1 MNKKRSIRS
10 SRTGWGVVKVLC
22 SIGYVKR
29 NLCREKAIKR
39 IKESGYKMANFIAS
53 GANCWPG
60 SIEEDAGV
68 LVFDNAFVGVGC
80 HLKEGVIISEGS
92 VLSHNVTVEPYC
104 FFSDGVVVVG
114 HANIGRNS
122 FVGLNST
129 IKSNCRI
136 GNYNIIGS
144 GANVIHDTEDYC
156 VARGNPAIVQI

>member
-1 MNKKRSIRS
+1 
-10 SRTGWGVVKVLC
+10 
-22 SIGYVKR
+22 
-29 NLCREKAIKR
+29 
-39 IKESGYKMANFIAS
+39 MANFIAS

-104 FFSDGVVVVG
+104 FFSDGVVVGG

-156 VARGNPAIVQI
+156 VARGNPAIVQIKDTLEVQI